1 MMERKAKISTG
12 ANDRPRNETIGQ
24 TGEGLP
30 DDSARPLDTDEREI
44 DRTREQLQD
53 DAREKLRKELKKEI
67 ELPQKGSV

>member
-1 MMERKAKISTG
+1 MKQKAKISTG

-30 DDSARPLDTDEREI
+30 DDSARSLGTDEREI
-44 DRTREQLQD
+44 DCTREKLQA
-53 DAREKLRKELKKEI
+53 DAREKLKKDLKKQT